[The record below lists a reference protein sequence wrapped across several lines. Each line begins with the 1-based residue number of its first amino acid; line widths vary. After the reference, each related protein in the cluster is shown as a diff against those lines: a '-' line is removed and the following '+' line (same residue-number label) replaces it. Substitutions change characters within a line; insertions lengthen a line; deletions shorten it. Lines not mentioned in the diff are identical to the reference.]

1 MAGSQRAL
9 SPSTQNLAN
18 DSLER
23 DGEMATWFL
32 IIIYLAFISLGLP
45 DSMLG
50 AAWPVMQPDI
60 RASFESAGLLSMII
74 AAGTIV
80 SSLASGRLIQAFG
93 TGKITLF
100 SCILTAGALIGF
112 SFAPSLAW
120 LIILA
125 IPLGLGAGAV
135 DSALN
140 HYVAANYKARH
151 MSWLHCFWGIGA
163 TGGPIIMSYYIAEQG
178 SWRDGY
184 FAVSMIQFSLVLLL
198 FITLPLWKKVAQL
211 HQSDRKKDQENIE
224 EMSPSNQ
231 IMPTTP
237 QHPLRMTGVKY
248 TLIAFLLYCGVE
260 MTVGLWG
267 ASYLVGERN
276 VPADTAAVWISL
288 YYGGITIGRFITG
301 FITLKL
307 SNRVLIL
314 AGQLIAVIGGLCLL
328 LPLPE
333 VFLLAGFVLIG
344 LGFAPIYPGFIHE
357 TPARFG
363 KEHAAKLIGYQM
375 AVAYTGTTFLP
386 PIFGYIATNFGISLF
401 PAVVLLFILLML
413 VSSERVNQLLRNKN
427 LGKLK

>member
-1 MAGSQRAL
+1 
-9 SPSTQNLAN
+9 
-18 DSLER
+18 
-23 DGEMATWFL
+23 MATWFL

-60 RASFESAGLLSMII
+60 GASFESAGLLSMIV

-80 SSLASGRLIQAFG
+80 SSLASGRLIQAYG

-112 SFAPSLAW
+112 SFAPSLSW
-120 LIILA
+120 LILLA

-140 HYVAANYKARH
+140 HYVASNYKAHH

-163 TGGPIIMSYYIAEQG
+163 TGGPIIMSYYIAEQN
-178 SWRDGY
+178 SWREGY
-184 FAVSMIQFSLVLLL
+184 FAVSLIQFSLVLLL
-198 FITLPLWKKVAQL
+198 FVTLPLWKKVASL
-211 HQSDRKKDQENIE
+211 HQSGQMKDQENIE
-224 EMSPSNQ
+224 EMSPS
-231 IMPTTP
+231 ITEHKLHSKP
-237 QHPLRMTGVKY
+237 QHPLRLTGVKY
-248 TLIAFLLYCGVE
+248 TLIAFLFYCGVE

-276 VPADTAAVWISL
+276 VPAETAAVWISL

-307 SNRVLIL
+307 SNRVLIF
-314 AGQLIAVIGGLCLL
+314 AGQIIAVVGGLFLL

-333 VFLLAGFVLIG
+333 IFLLTGFILIG

-386 PIFGYIATNFGISLF
+386 PLFGLIATNFGISLF
-401 PAVVLLFILLML
+401 PAVVLLLTLLML
-413 VSSERVNQLLRNKN
+413 VSSERVNQLLRNN
-427 LGKLK
+427 RRQN

>member
-1 MAGSQRAL
+1 
-9 SPSTQNLAN
+9 
-18 DSLER
+18 
-23 DGEMATWFL
+23 MATWFL

-50 AAWPVMQPDI
+50 AVWPVMQPDI
-60 RASFESAGLLSMII
+60 GASFESAGLLSMIV

-140 HYVAANYKARH
+140 HYVASNYKAHH

-163 TGGPIIMSYYIAEQG
+163 TGGPIIMSYYIAEQN

-211 HQSDRKKDQENIE
+211 HQSDQLKEQANVEDITHSAPR
-224 EMSPSNQ
+224 EMLNSK
-231 IMPTTP
+231 P

-248 TLIAFLLYCGVE
+248 TLVAFLFYCGVE

-276 VPADTAAVWISL
+276 VSADTAAVWISL

-314 AGQLIAVIGGLCLL
+314 AGQLIAVLGGLFLL

-333 VFLLAGFVLIG
+333 IFLLAGFVLIG

-386 PIFGYIATNFGISLF
+386 PLFGLLATNFGISLF
-401 PAVVLLFILLML
+401 PAAVLLLTVLML
-413 VSSERVNQLLRNKN
+413 VSSERVNQLLRNN
-427 LGKLK
+427 RRQN

>member
-1 MAGSQRAL
+1 
-9 SPSTQNLAN
+9 
-18 DSLER
+18 
-23 DGEMATWFL
+23 MATWFL

-60 RASFESAGLLSMII
+60 GASFESAGLLSMIV

-80 SSLASGRLIQAFG
+80 SSLASGKLIHAFG

-112 SFAPSLAW
+112 SFAPTLVW
-120 LIILA
+120 LIMLA

-140 HYVAANYKARH
+140 HYVASNYKAHH
-151 MSWLHCFWGIGA
+151 MSWLHCFWGVGA
-163 TGGPIIMSYYIAEQG
+163 TGGPIIMSYYIAEQN
-178 SWRDGY
+178 SWREGY

-198 FITLPLWKKVAQL
+198 FVTLPLWKKVARL
-211 HQSDRKKDQENIE
+211 HPSDEIKEQANIE
-224 EMSPSNQ
+224 DSTHSTNGEMLNFKS
-231 IMPTTP
+231 
-237 QHPLRMTGVKY
+237 QHPLRMRGVKY
-248 TLIAFLLYCGVE
+248 TLVAFLFYCGVE

-276 VPADTAAVWISL
+276 VAADTAAVWISL

-314 AGQLIAVIGGLCLL
+314 AGQLIAVLGGLFLL

-333 VFLLAGFVLIG
+333 MFLLAGFVLIG

-386 PIFGYIATNFGISLF
+386 PLFGLLATKFGISLF
-401 PAVVLLFILLML
+401 PAAVLLLTVLML
-413 VSSERVNQLLRNKN
+413 VSSERVNQLLRVNKS
-427 LGKLK
+427 GYR